1 MGQRF
6 EGRSLDEALQT
17 AAEGLGAERYKLT
30 YHVVVEKRGFLGGL
44 KRIVIEASV
53 DEGAAAP
60 APQPPPMERTFE
72 AGSRENRGRRGG
84 RDRDGGRGPRQR
96 ARGPRETRERRD
108 DMHREEAIVNSSGA
122 TVDEVVP
129 EQAEQ
134 SDAARRVAEWTMELF
149 GLARIEALVRT
160 EEDEEAI
167 SVRIFGRDAGRF
179 TDRDG
184 ELLDSVQVIVNK
196 ALAFTIGKPI
206 ELDSGSFKHDR
217 MEAIGH
223 RALEAAELVRQD
235 GREQLLPAMSP
246 IERRIVHI
254 ALRDAPDLTTES
266 RGEGFFKRV
275 AIIPKPAEPTV
286 ES

>member
-1 MGQRF
+1 
-6 EGRSLDEALQT
+6 
-17 AAEGLGAERYKLT
+17 
-30 YHVVVEKRGFLGGL
+30 
-44 KRIVIEASV
+44 
-53 DEGAAAP
+53 
-60 APQPPPMERTFE
+60 
-72 AGSRENRGRRGG
+72 
-84 RDRDGGRGPRQR
+84 
-96 ARGPRETRERRD
+96 
-108 DMHREEAIVNSSGA
+108 MHREEAIVNSSGA

-206 ELDSGSFKHDR
+206 ELDSASFKHDR
-217 MEAIGH
+217 TEAIGH
-223 RALEAAELVRQD
+223 RALEVAELVRQD

-254 ALRDAPDLTTES
+254 ALRDVPDLTTES